1 MCSATICSYLDT
13 HSLISLFVALFHPH
27 VFVSVALLFLWRCV
41 AFVFCMSSPSDLLWP
56 PSAREHSADP
66 SGKVCTLASQQPVP
80 ASSRSTVPV
89 TRVAQFYPNY
99 FVTVAFSF
107 TIFTGVMCSCATLRL
122 SPSHPVHLTTTEV
135 ASPQPQLLFH
145 LGHVLI

>member
-1 MCSATICSYLDT
+1 MRQYAATWIHILWFLFLLLCFIHMFLCRWLCSFFDAALPLSSACPLHLICSGLPQPENIVLT
-13 HSLISLFVALFHPH
+13 LQVKSAHWPHSNP
-27 VFVSVALLFLWRCV
+27 
-41 AFVFCMSSPSDLLWP
+41 SPP
-56 PSAREHSADP
+56 P
-66 SGKVCTLASQQPVP
+66 P
-80 ASSRSTVPV
+80 APLSPV

-99 FVTVAFSF
+99 LVTVAFSF